1 MIWLYISA
9 ILMSVT
15 AIIHSWAGEK
25 RLIGPILANGSKAIP
40 TAQGRRV
47 LRNAWH
53 LTSAFMLT
61 NAAVVAW
68 PDVAA
73 GLKTLV
79 AAFWLMVGLFA
90 LIASR
95 GKHVGWPSLTLAGI
109 TALVGIQA

>member
-25 RLIGPILANGSKAIP
+25 RLIGPILATGPTAIP
-40 TAQGRRV
+40 TAQSRRV
-47 LRNAWH
+47 LRLAWH

-61 NAAVVAW
+61 IAAVVAW

-73 GLKTLV
+73 ELKTLV
-79 AAFWLMVGLFA
+79 AVFWLMVGLFA
-90 LIASR
+90 LISSR

-109 TALVGIQA
+109 AALVGIQS